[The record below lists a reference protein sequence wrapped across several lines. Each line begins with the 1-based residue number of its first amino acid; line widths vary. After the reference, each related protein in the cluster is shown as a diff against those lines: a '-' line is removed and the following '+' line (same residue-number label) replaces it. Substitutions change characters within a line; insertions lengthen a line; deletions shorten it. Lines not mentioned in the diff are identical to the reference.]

1 MTVENFDDFLIIT
14 CLLSFDNNNKQHL
27 KKLSDFINTNMKIN
41 GVEWK
46 NFIIVPCTKNA
57 YNFSLKIK
65 TIINERLISIT
76 QLTSMLTIHK
86 SLRLEVLS
94 LQTYNHN

>member
-14 CLLSFDNNNKQHL
+14 CLLSFDNNNKEHL
-27 KKLSDFINTNMKIN
+27 NKLSNFINTNMKIN

-46 NFIIVPCTKNA
+46 NFDIVPCNKNP
-57 YNFSLKIK
+57 YNFSLRIK
-65 TIINERLISIT
+65 TIINETLISIT
-76 QLTSMLTIHK
+76 QLSSILTIHS

-94 LQTYNHN
+94 LQTYNYN